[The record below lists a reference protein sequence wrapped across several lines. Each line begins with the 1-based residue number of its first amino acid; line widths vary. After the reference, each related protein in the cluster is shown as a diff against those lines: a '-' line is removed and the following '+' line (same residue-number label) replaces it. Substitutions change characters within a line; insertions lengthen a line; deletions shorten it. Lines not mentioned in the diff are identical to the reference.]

1 MTSSARRLL
10 TPTNALRALVAAAL
24 LPMPMYPGSSLEH
37 FQGHFSGAILDR
49 MVRGDWGLVALNAAA
64 FTAFLVPL
72 SFRRRVDWRERGLVA
87 AFFVSLF
94 VEMYGVPLLIALL
107 APSLEPLAPEGM
119 GTFAHADVL
128 GVRLALTVPMV
139 CGTAIILLGTALVLL
154 GWVALWRGLQ
164 EGPLVTSGVY
174 SATRNPQYLG
184 FILVLAGW
192 LVGWPTVLVVAF
204 APVLMLMYWRLCRTE
219 ERELLGL
226 PGYGDYRARLPLL
239 L

>member
-1 MTSSARRLL
+1 MKPGARRLL

-24 LPMPMYPGSSLEH
+24 LPMLLFPGSSLAH

-49 MVRGDWGLVALNAAA
+49 MVTGDWGLVALNAAA

-72 SFRRRVDWRERGLVA
+72 GFRRRVDWRERGLVA

-94 VEMYGVPLLIALL
+94 VEMYGVPLLVALV
-107 APSLEPLAPEGM
+107 APSLEPLAPGGM
-119 GTFAHADVL
+119 GTVAHVDVL
-128 GVRLALTVPMV
+128 GARLALTVPMV
-139 CGTAIILLGTALVLL
+139 CGTAVILLGTALVLL
-154 GWVALWRGLQ
+154 GWAALWRGLRS
-164 EGPLVTSGVY
+164 GALVTTGVY
-174 SATRNPQYLG
+174 GASRNPQYLG

-192 LVGWPTVLVVAF
+192 VVGWPTVLVVVF
-204 APVLMLMYWRLCRTE
+204 APVLMFVYYRLCRTE

-226 PGYGDYRARLPLL
+226 PGYGDYRARVPLL